1 LLQDFRKF
9 NYNGG
14 MKKLLTI
21 LFLPLYLSAFS
32 LSLNSGANANKPYS
46 VLQLSDEKEFEC
58 VEQILAYTDFCD
70 ENGDEDGEEY
80 RKVEKRLAQI
90 SGKDMSKF
98 SLHEW
103 WEAEGAENLAFD
115 IALPEPKLVPDITK
129 DELSVIVER
138 MLAPVPEFDDDFLE
152 AFYIRVKFACKGAY
166 FAEFLKL
173 NCADTFSFE
182 LFERQKIDGVMR
194 ELSANEIVEI
204 LWGKRG

>member
-1 LLQDFRKF
+1 MRAQIEPDFERARKI
-9 NYNGG
+9 YDE
-14 MKKLLTI
+14 I
-21 LFLPLYLSAFS
+21 L
-32 LSLNSGANANKPYS
+32 
-46 VLQLSDEKEFEC
+46 
-58 VEQILAYTDFCD
+58 EQILAYTDYCD
-70 ENGDEDGEEY
+70 ENDDEDGEEY
-80 RKVEKRLAQI
+80 RKVEQRLAKI

-115 IALPEPKLVPDITK
+115 IALPEPKLVANITK

-152 AFYIRVKFACKGAY
+152 AFYIRVTFACEGAY

-173 NCADTFSFE
+173 NFADTFRFE
-182 LFERQKIDGVMR
+182 LFERREIEGVIR
-194 ELSANEIVEI
+194 ELSSNEIVEI

>member
-1 LLQDFRKF
+1 MRAQIEPDFERARKI
-9 NYNGG
+9 YDE
-14 MKKLLTI
+14 I
-21 LFLPLYLSAFS
+21 L
-32 LSLNSGANANKPYS
+32 
-46 VLQLSDEKEFEC
+46 
-58 VEQILAYTDFCD
+58 EQILAYTDYCD
-70 ENGDEDGEEY
+70 ENDDEDGEEY
-80 RKVEKRLAQI
+80 HKVEQRLAKI

-129 DELSVIVER
+129 DELRQIVER

-152 AFYIRVKFACKGAY
+152 AFYIRVKFACEGAY

-173 NCADTFSFE
+173 NFAKTFSFE
-182 LFERQKIDGVMR
+182 LFERREIEGVMR